1 MEDHLDQITFQKARS
16 SACLARGQRDKH
28 ELTTKLCQ
36 NDFGSRSTFY
46 ENINCIKALL
56 QMSLKFIFVDA
67 CNFSQRNQSC
77 EKMILLSQ
85 VFFLPFFDTEIPL
98 YQSFIQAL
106 LWPFCTANIYSF
118 LLCPLSTVILLYV
131 LHYLPYPVQRGSY
144 SKKL

>member
-56 QMSLKFIFVDA
+56 QMSLKFIFLDA

-85 VFFLPFFDTEIPL
+85 VFSYLFLTLKSL
-98 YQSFIQAL
+98 YIRALYRHSCGLSTALTKVIYPKYSKVNTDYL
-106 LWPFCTANIYSF
+106 LWHAHLIVCAEKYYIM
-118 LLCPLSTVILLYV
+118 V
-131 LHYLPYPVQRGSY
+131 
-144 SKKL
+144 